1 MGKKEKEG
9 ENNNKKEEVIKV
21 VFWNVARLTNKD
33 EEFYL
38 WEKIKQWD
46 KEVEKPNTTRPPGR
60 PPKRWYESW
69 TSASQEN
76 VQ

>member
-1 MGKKEKEG
+1 M
-9 ENNNKKEEVIKV
+9 

-46 KEVEKPNTTRPPGR
+46 KTVAKPNTTRHLQEDPLRDGTRAGHR
-60 PPKRWYESW
+60 PRRMLDTHK
-69 TSASQEN
+69 T
-76 VQ
+76 

>member
-46 KEVEKPNTTRPPGR
+46 KEVKKPNTTPPRRPL
-60 PPKRWYESW
+60 KR
-69 TSASQEN
+69 
-76 VQ
+76 